1 MLTVDFGKF
10 PIAKGERVLDMG
22 CGGGRHAFAL
32 LRQGADVVA
41 LDYSESEVAAVNG
54 MFAAMQ
60 LAGEVPA
67 GAVGIGVRG
76 TAYGLPFPDNTFDAI
91 IAAEVLEHLPED
103 RLAMSELVRVLKPG
117 GRLAVSVPR
126 WFPEKVCWALSDA
139 YHANEGGHIRIYQR
153 REMIEKLRDAG
164 AVPHELHHA
173 HALHAPYWWLKCAVG
188 VDNETAAPVKAY
200 RKLLEWDIMKG
211 PRITKVSE
219 TLLNP
224 VLGKSLV
231 VYAKKPAT
239 A

>member
-1 MLTVDFGKF
+1 VLTVDFEKF
-10 PIAKGERVLDMG
+10 PIAKGEKVLDMG
-22 CGGGRHAFAL
+22 CGFGRHAFAL

-41 LDYSESEVAAVNG
+41 LDYGQDEVAEVTKW
-54 MFAAMQ
+54 FAAMQ

-67 GAVGIGVRG
+67 GAGAIAVRG
-76 TAYGLPFPDNTFDAI
+76 TAYGLPFADGTFDAI
-91 IAAEVLEHLPED
+91 VAAEVLEHLPDD

-117 GRLAVSVPR
+117 GRLAVTVPR

-139 YHANEGGHIRIYQR
+139 YHEVEGGHIRIYKR
-153 REMIEKLRDAG
+153 REMVDKLREAG
-164 AVPHELHHA
+164 VVPGELHHA

-188 VDNETAAPVKAY
+188 VDTENAPVKAY
-200 RKLLEWDIMKG
+200 KKLLEWDIIKA
-211 PRITKVSE
+211 PALTRVSE

-231 VYAKKPAT
+231 VYATKPA